1 MIIILSCLYILAVF
15 LMLRGG
21 FTDPGI
27 IPRMKDFTDW
37 SPKNVSVKRV
47 VNGHILIYTF
57 CYTCMVWRPPRTSH
71 CAVCDNCTERFD
83 HHCLWLGICIGKRN
97 YKFFYTYLFTLN
109 ITALLE
115 IGYSIYLIVSSV
127 KDDEGKKENF
137 RLLIII
143 CNSIVIFIDLM
154 FEVFF
159 LGKLFILHTYL
170 LFKNAT
176 FYEYFKKKFPFTN
189 PFTKTLFQ
197 HIYRVIFKFNPD
209 PNLNLDD
216 KKQDDNKTESN
227 ERLNELIKYNYQ
239 QTKDSGTN

>member
-37 SPKNVSVKRV
+37 SPKNVSIKRV

-57 CYTCMVWRPPRTSH
+57 CYTCLVWRPPRTSH

-154 FEVFF
+154 FEVFSWENF
-159 LGKLFILHTYL
+159 LFYILIYYLRIRHFMNILKKNFHLQIHLQKLF
-170 LFKNAT
+170 FN
-176 FYEYFKKKFPFTN
+176 
-189 PFTKTLFQ
+189 
-197 HIYRVIFKFNPD
+197 IFI
-209 PNLNLDD
+209 
-216 KKQDDNKTESN
+216 E
-227 ERLNELIKYNYQ
+227 
-239 QTKDSGTN
+239 